1 MQSERSVYTS
11 VSADGFARQ
20 LNLKAWALL
29 VNMVAFACLV
39 ASEPAFAHEN
49 HQTASANAIPG
60 SVDPNKGPSEFN
72 HHIAGWALIGIGVLA
87 LADLLSSRIKAR
99 GYIWPVLF
107 ILAGLFIA
115 LWSDG
120 EIWPRGNLSWSW
132 LLQHDAEAR
141 QHKIYS
147 VLLIAIGTIE
157 YFRMRGSLPRFWRA
171 WAFPIIAALGASML
185 LIHDHT
191 AGSGVN
197 LPEAQAYLVNPDLDV
212 NGNPRVLSLTAT
224 AASITDDCHMHMQ
237 HGCASATD
245 ASTMDAAAMPM
256 NHSQMKMDV
265 FPASLVPASHG
276 HLMTP
281 AMIRVEHQHFWF
293 MIVGLAIG
301 LFKFISDSEMFR
313 GRFLPSIWPSCM
325 VMLGLML
332 VFYRE

>member
-1 MQSERSVYTS
+1 MQSKRSVYMS
-11 VSADGFARQ
+11 VSADAFAHR
-20 LNLKAWALL
+20 LNLRAWALL
-29 VNMVAFACLV
+29 LYMVALACLV

-49 HQTASANAIPG
+49 HQSDSASAIPA

-72 HHIAGWALIGIGVLA
+72 HHIAGWALTGIGVLA
-87 LADLLSSRIKAR
+87 LADRLSSRLKAR
-99 GYIWPVLF
+99 GYIWAVLF
-107 ILAGLFIA
+107 ILAGLFVA

-171 WAFPIIAALGASML
+171 WGFPIIAGLGASML

-212 NGNPRVLSLTAT
+212 NGNPRALSLTAT
-224 AASITDDCHMHMQ
+224 AAGITDVCRTH
-237 HGCASATD
+237 
-245 ASTMDAAAMPM
+245 
-256 NHSQMKMDV
+256 
-265 FPASLVPASHG
+265 
-276 HLMTP
+276 
-281 AMIRVEHQHFWF
+281 
-293 MIVGLAIG
+293 
-301 LFKFISDSEMFR
+301 
-313 GRFLPSIWPSCM
+313 
-325 VMLGLML
+325 
-332 VFYRE
+332 